1 MSVIQGIFSIECR
14 RRYIISRRGTVTGSI
29 REQRREIVSIEGC

>member
-1 MSVIQGIFSIECR
+1 MSVIQGVFGVECR
-14 RRYIISRRGTVTGSI
+14 RRYVIGGRGTVTGGI